1 VSVPTAVLAYLLYNF
16 LAISKMKEVCM
27 RRFKLLLVLAIAS
40 AIMFSFPTIG
50 KAKNDKTAPSFSAKT
65 FPSDKYGPKIEAF
78 AVLFDASGSME
89 NRIDSHWFF
98 FWRGTKELEVAKE
111 FVSRMNKTL
120 PELDYQ
126 GALRTFGHPSAVS
139 KEKTALFFG
148 LAQYSKT
155 GFQKGL
161 DTIKKPG
168 GLTPMAEAI
177 DAASKDLKS
186 IEGQIAVI
194 IISDGDRITNAV
206 NAAKAMKEKY
216 GERLCIYTVHVGNSP
231 DGKAFMEE
239 LSQIGQ
245 CGFSVNAS
253 NTSSAAAMADFVEK
267 VFLDKY
273 IDSDGDGVYDH
284 LDQCPGTPK
293 GVKVDERGCP
303 IPKPK
308 PKPQPKPPLGPIDTD
323 GDGVYDDKD
332 RCKDTPKGARVD
344 DRGCWVISDL
354 RFDFEKA
361 DIKPEYHPTLD
372 EVVSVMKMNPLMD
385 ILIEGHTDSVGSN
398 EYNQSLSERRSQSVK
413 KYFISKGIE
422 SQRMTAM
429 GFGESRPIASNEAKE
444 GRSKNRRVE
453 LTPKYKY

>member
-1 VSVPTAVLAYLLYNF
+1 MDCYQTDHYEKGGAE
-16 LAISKMKEVCM
+16 MKKLSFRILSIV
-27 RRFKLLLVLAIAS
+27 LLLILFFGCA
-40 AIMFSFPTIG
+40 G
-50 KAKNDKTAPSFSAKT
+50 KNAKVSSPSFSPKT
-65 FPSDKYGPKIEAF
+65 FPSDKYGPKIDAF
-78 AVLFDASGSME
+78 AVLFDASGSMG
-89 NRIDSHWFF
+89 NRIDPHWFF
-98 FWRGTKELEVAKE
+98 FWRGTKELDVAKE

-148 LAQYSKT
+148 LTQYSKT
-155 GFQKGL
+155 GFQNGL
-161 DTIKKPG
+161 DTIKRPG

-177 DAASKDLKS
+177 DATNKDLKS

-216 GERLCIYTVHVGNSP
+216 GERLCIYTVHVGNNP
-231 DGKAFMEE
+231 GGKAFMEE

-253 NTSSAAAMADFVEK
+253 DSSSAEALADFVEK

-293 GVKVDERGCP
+293 GVKVDENGCP

-308 PKPQPKPPLGPIDTD
+308 LKPTPAAAPLDSD
-323 GDGVYDDKD
+323 RDGVYDDKD
-332 RCKDTPKGARVD
+332 QCPNTPSGAQVD
-344 DRGCWVISDL
+344 ERGCWVIRTVKFGFDKYTIKEQYYPRLNKVVGILKNIQTL
-354 RFDFEKA
+354 RVEIA
-361 DIKPEYHPTLD
+361 
-372 EVVSVMKMNPLMD
+372 
-385 ILIEGHTDSVGSN
+385 GHTDNMGTAT
-398 EYNQSLSERRSQSVK
+398 YNQALSEKRAQAVK
-413 KYFISKGIE
+413 AYLVSKGI
-422 SQRMTAM
+422 STNRLTTV
-429 GFGESRPIASNEAKE
+429 GYGLTKPVASNATEE
-444 GRSKNRRVE
+444 GRAKNRRVE
-453 LTPKYKY
+453 LTPIK